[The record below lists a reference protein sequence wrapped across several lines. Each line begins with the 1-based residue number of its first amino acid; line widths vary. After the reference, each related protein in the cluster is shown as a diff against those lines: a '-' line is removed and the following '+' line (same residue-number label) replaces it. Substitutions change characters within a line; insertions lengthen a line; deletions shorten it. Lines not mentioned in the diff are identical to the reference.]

1 MNDDLTQLA
10 QALEQ
15 IEGLRGVIARQDAE
29 VERLQ
34 GLLLRQTQLVAE
46 VERLS
51 GLAESYSDLLHERQD
66 EMEKK
71 AVMAQSAIHSVR
83 VLEAEN
89 ERLRAIEC
97 DLRREIDD
105 YHNTRNPLAE
115 EDV

>member
-15 IEGLRGVIARQDAE
+15 IEGLRGIIAERDAE

-34 GLLLRQTQLVAE
+34 RVLRDADAELEAEREARPKLEAE

-51 GLAESYSDLLHERQD
+51 GLAESYSDLLHERN
-66 EMEKK
+66 
-71 AVMAQSAIHSVR
+71 A
-83 VLEAEN
+83 
-89 ERLRAIEC
+89 
-97 DLRREIDD
+97 
-105 YHNTRNPLAE
+105 LAG